1 MYEYEYSFKV
11 ENIDKYIEYFKNNDY
26 KLIDIVNQTRILY
39 RNDNKIIARITSN
52 EYDNNTKMF
61 LDFKEDNLTDDIL
74 KIRKETLPLE
84 FNNIEI
90 VNSILDF
97 LEYKKDI
104 TLIRKRII
112 YEKENNK
119 LEKEEY
125 KSTKLYNVVA
135 IEGEKEEVDK
145 VYNELEEE

>member
-11 ENIDKYIEYFKNNDY
+11 ENIDKYVNYCKNNDY
-26 KLIDIVNQTRILY
+26 KLIDMVKQTRIIY
-39 RNDNKIIARITSN
+39 RNDNKTMARITIN

-84 FNNIEI
+84 FNDIEI
-90 VNSILDF
+90 INSMLDF

-112 YEKENNK
+112 YEKENIK
-119 LEKEEY
+119 FEIDEY
-125 KSTKLYNVVA
+125 KSPEVYNVVA
-135 IEGEKEEVDK
+135 IEGNKEYVDK

>member
-11 ENIDKYIEYFKNNDY
+11 ENIDKYIDYCKNNDY

-39 RNDNKIIARITSN
+39 RNDNKTMARITIN
-52 EYDNNTKMF
+52 EYDNDTKMF

-90 VNSILDF
+90 INSILDF

-112 YEKENNK
+112 YEKENIK
-119 LEKEEY
+119 FEIDEY
-125 KSTKLYNVVA
+125 KSPEVYNVVA
-135 IEGEKEEVDK
+135 IEGNKEYVDK